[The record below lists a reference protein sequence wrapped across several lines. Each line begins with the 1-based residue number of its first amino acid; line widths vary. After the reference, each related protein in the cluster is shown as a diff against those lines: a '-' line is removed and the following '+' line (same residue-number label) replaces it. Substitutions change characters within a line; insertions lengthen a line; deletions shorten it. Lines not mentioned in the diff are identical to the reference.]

1 MLVKKGL
8 VILFVLI
15 SFKAVSQQRYYITK
29 SWLFMPGDSIVYAE
43 ADYNDSHWTMI
54 DAGSPWRVFGYQQV
68 GYGWYR
74 YHLKVPTKLKPAI
87 RNMGFMKI
95 HFGEV
100 SEAAQFYFNGRGLGE
115 SGTLPPRFIKAP
127 QGKAVEYYISE
138 SEIRWDTINIIAVRV
153 YSSDSLKGGIAKGPL
168 FYYVPRELK

>member
-1 MLVKKGL
+1 MMVKRGL
-8 VILFVLI
+8 VILLLLI
-15 SFKAVSQQRYYITK
+15 SYNAVSQQRYFITK
-29 SWLFMPGDSIVYAE
+29 NWLFMPGDSIVYAE
-43 ADYNDSHWTMI
+43 ADYNDGHWNQV
-54 DAGSPWRVFGYQQV
+54 DAGNPWQLFGYSHV

-74 YHLKVPTKLKPAI
+74 YHLKVPVKLKPAI
-87 RNMGFMKI
+87 RNIGFMKI

-100 SEAAQFYFNGRGLGE
+100 SEAAQYYFNGRGLGE

-153 YSSDSLKGGIAKGPL
+153 YSSDSLKGGITKGPL
-168 FYYVPRELK
+168 YYFVPRELK